1 MATRTGLCLF
11 VVWVCACSSL
21 LQSLPE
27 GDNLLIT
34 VNFKTFSVRG
44 PATLKNNYL
53 NRLCAALQCS
63 YSQAVLPLWSSRW
76 SRAVLLFVFL
86 VTFCSPTTKSCDF
99 FTVVFFYFFLLYLM
113 VTMLTTPELFWVTVD
128 IIKFLQLSVSIGGY
142 EFHLVLLRVVL
153 LV

>member
-44 PATLKNNYL
+44 PITLKNNYL

-99 FTVVFFYFFLLYLM
+99 FTVVFFF
-113 VTMLTTPELFWVTVD
+113 TVFNGD
-128 IIKFLQLSVSIGGY
+128 NVDNPRVGLGY
-142 EFHLVLLRVVL
+142 SRYYKVLIVAYEHWWI
-153 LV
+153 

>member
-76 SRAVLLFVFL
+76 SRAVLLFIFL

-99 FTVVFFYFFLLYLM
+99 FTVVFF
-113 VTMLTTPELFWVTVD
+113 TVVNGD
-128 IIKFLQLSVSIGGY
+128 NVDNP
-142 EFHLVLLRVVL
+142 RVVL
-153 LV
+153 GYSRYYKVLVVVCEHWWI